1 MRTRFM
7 YLIKSPLRQTFLNL
21 RNVHTEYRS
30 AISLSSLY
38 PESSLNLATPVKPP
52 QNENG
57 KFSGYIPVEKL
68 ELSYCRSSGPG
79 GQHVN
84 KVNTKVDLRF
94 HLKSA
99 DWLSEETKAQLAE
112 KYQSRLNKDGY
123 FIVRSDK
130 TRSQIYNQADAITI
144 LREMIYAIENGTV
157 KEPSQETLQMIRKR
171 KERANME
178 RLAQKRAHSQKKT
191 DRQVPNF

>member
-112 KYQSRLNKDGY
+112 KVTVYLLKLAIPKNNIFSSMYCIYSKTFSFLFHHCTGKIT
-123 FIVRSDK
+123 FIS
-130 TRSQIYNQADAITI
+130 
-144 LREMIYAIENGTV
+144 
-157 KEPSQETLQMIRKR
+157 
-171 KERANME
+171 
-178 RLAQKRAHSQKKT
+178 
-191 DRQVPNF
+191 